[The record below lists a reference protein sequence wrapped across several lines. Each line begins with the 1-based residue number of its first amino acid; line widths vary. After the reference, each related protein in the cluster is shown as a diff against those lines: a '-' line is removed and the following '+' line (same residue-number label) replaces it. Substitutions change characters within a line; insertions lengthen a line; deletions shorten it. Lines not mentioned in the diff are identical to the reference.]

1 MFVIMLP
8 AFGRAGLASF
18 DANLK
23 LRPKQFDILPCPAHG
38 KMGRGIADIRAI
50 HTGANALAHV
60 HFFGQAGVCA
70 RRAEQRAQHGM
81 AGSHR

>member
-1 MFVIMLP
+1 MFVIMLL
-8 AFGRAGLASF
+8 AFGRAGFTSF

-23 LRPKQFDILPCPAHG
+23 LRPKQFDILPGPAHG

-60 HFFGQAGVCA
+60 HFFGHAGVCT
-70 RRAEQRAQHGM
+70 RRAEQRTQHGM
-81 AGSHR
+81 AGRHR

>member
-1 MFVIMLP
+1 MLVIMIP
-8 AFGRAGLASF
+8 ALDRASFASF

-23 LRPKQFDILPCPAHG
+23 LRPKQFDILTCPAHG

-60 HFFGQAGVCA
+60 HFFGQAGVCT
-70 RRAEQRAQHGM
+70 RRTEQRTQHGV
-81 AGSHR
+81 AGRHG